1 MASFIPHVTRDLLI
15 GDDRIFYSDYFA
27 QSDGAAAK
35 EAERNLRDWLLAS
48 LHSLSAERPLAP
60 EFHGVDL
67 MQLSEDKARSYLRS
81 MMTLPRLGGIEG
93 LISMPDTLPSWLD
106 PAHLDHLVTEFEYTG
121 LQAPM
126 NIYRN
131 FALNYETLSQYHGRP
146 ITMPSL
152 FIGGDHDVNTVWGQ
166 EAVRRASEHLH
177 DLRGTVIIPN
187 CGHWLQQEAPEA
199 VNKALLDFLA
209 SL

>member
-1 MASFIPHVTRDLLI
+1 
-15 GDDRIFYSDYFA
+15 
-27 QSDGAAAK
+27 
-35 EAERNLRDWLLAS
+35 
-48 LHSLSAERPLAP
+48 
-60 EFHGVDL
+60 
-67 MQLSEDKARSYLRS
+67 
-81 MMTLPRLGGIEG
+81 
-93 LISMPDTLPSWLD
+93 
-106 PAHLDHLVTEFEYTG
+106 
-121 LQAPM
+121 M